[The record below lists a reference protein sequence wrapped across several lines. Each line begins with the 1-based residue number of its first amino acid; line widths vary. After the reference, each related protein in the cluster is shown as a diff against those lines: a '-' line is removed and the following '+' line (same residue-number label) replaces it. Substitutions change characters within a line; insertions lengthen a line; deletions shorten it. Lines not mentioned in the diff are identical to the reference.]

1 MRSFKLDTP
10 KSLSQKVML
19 RLRQAIIE
27 GDLKLGAVIAEEMLA
42 QSFGVSRTPVREA
55 MSQLQSQGLVVVKP
69 QVGSFVFTPSAA
81 DIADLCTFRIVIEPK
96 AAELAYRH
104 DRNGAIA
111 AMRSAIVAMEQALTA
126 KDNIAYGRA
135 DSALHDAL
143 FAHCGNHYLMESHQ
157 LVAGRV
163 AALRTNLSSPVD
175 VQTPASFDEHCTL
188 LRLFELGD
196 FAAFETLMTSHI
208 NNSGI
213 TYAKALDMFSPSAP
227 PGQIEELP
235 EGRISGSS

>member
-10 KSLSQKVML
+10 KSLSRKVML

-27 GDLKLGAVIAEEMLA
+27 GELKLGEVIAEEKLA

-55 MSQLQSQGLVVVKP
+55 MSQLQSQGLVVVRP

-81 DIADLCTFRIVIEPK
+81 DITAICTFRIVIEPK
-96 AAELAYRH
+96 AAELAFRH
-104 DRNGAIA
+104 DRDGAVAAMLSAIA
-111 AMRSAIVAMEQALTA
+111 AMQQAMAA

-135 DSALHDAL
+135 DTALHDAL
-143 FAHCGNHYLMESHQ
+143 FAHCGNHYLVESYQ

-163 AALRTNLSSPVD
+163 AALRTNLSSPID
-175 VQTPASFDEHCTL
+175 IRTPASFDQHRTL
-188 LRLFELGD
+188 LRLFERGE

-208 NNSGI
+208 TSSGR
-213 TYAKALDMFSPSAP
+213 TYAQALDVA
-227 PGQIEELP
+227 
-235 EGRISGSS
+235 